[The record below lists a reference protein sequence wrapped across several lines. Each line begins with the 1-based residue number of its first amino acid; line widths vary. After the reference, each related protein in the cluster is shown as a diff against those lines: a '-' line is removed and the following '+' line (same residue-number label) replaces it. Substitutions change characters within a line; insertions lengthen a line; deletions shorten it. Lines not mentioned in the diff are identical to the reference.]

1 MTRRHN
7 ADSSISCLGEGPAP
21 DPSRDLG
28 MTRLRVSYGGWGRCR
43 RGNRPAPIPLLRP
56 FDSAQGERNAPPLG
70 MGAVREGGG
79 RANPRFLAGHRDD
92 RANEGLGVT
101 RRLGWGS
108 GGKRKP
114 RSTSAYGR
122 PGGQPGSFGA
132 RRLHG
137 FRKRNPGGRPLRVK
151 PFTLQTPHKSVYH
164 QYPIDHLLSEC
175 NSNINAIAV
184 RAQYRAGA
192 NFDCC

>member
-1 MTRRHN
+1 MPSGACLKSRSTPLFSLFY
-7 ADSSISCLGEGPAP
+7 DLDSCLRHPSHWSRISNRAVFNGLMRQALGPAP
-21 DPSRDLG
+21 RDGFRSPRAG
-28 MTRLRVSYGGWGRCR
+28 MTCGG
-43 RGNRPAPIPLLRP
+43 
-56 FDSAQGERNAPPLG
+56 
-70 MGAVREGGG
+70 
-79 RANPRFLAGHRDD
+79 
-92 RANEGLGVT
+92 
-101 RRLGWGS
+101 GWGS

-151 PFTLQTPHKSVYH
+151 PFTLQTPHQSVYH

-175 NSNINAIAV
+175 TLNINAIAV
-184 RAQYRAGA
+184 RAQYWFAA
-192 NFDCC
+192 NFGCC